1 MRTEPTPPTP
11 RSLPSLPSLPSPQLR
26 RRRAPGAI
34 LRIAALIGLLLAPAW
49 ALWPAAARAEDVGVY
64 EVEGDADASAG
75 DPRVAA
81 LDDAFARAISQALG
95 ELLDA
100 ETRKANKAALA
111 EHIFGRA
118 RLWVARFAVTKDETA
133 DGRRQLTVTVRVDRD
148 KMRAR
153 LGELSINAA
162 PAGEQPR
169 PGAKPAVILL
179 RVADSKGA
187 RASFGARA
195 EKEPPGLGALAA
207 VLRGGG
213 MTIKRAPASGPAPR
227 AEGELPLDD
236 DAADALAG
244 EAKAEVAAVAGV
256 TVGEPVLAR
265 GVAAPAVLVTAHV
278 RLLAGTKAL
287 GQGAAAV
294 AARGTEPAVVTAAIE
309 RALVAAAADVLPPAR
324 PELGKG
330 QGFSGED
337 TPVVEPGV
345 VLVRLAP
352 KTPWG
357 LVAAELK
364 WLAGA
369 KGVKLAAI
377 RRASPS
383 GWVIG
388 VTTAESVERIA
399 QIARKPPQSGIS
411 VKVKV
416 TGEIVEVSLA
426 GAP

>member
-1 MRTEPTPPTP
+1 VRYQPTGLWVP
-11 RSLPSLPSLPSPQLR
+11 R
-26 RRRAPGAI
+26 GA
-34 LRIAALIGLLLAPAW
+34 LLALLLGL
-49 ALWPAAARAEDVGVY
+49 ALASSAARAEDIAVY
-64 EVEGDADASAG
+64 EAEGEADASGA

-81 LDDAFARAISQALG
+81 LDEAFSRAIAQALADVI
-95 ELLDA
+95 DA

-111 EHIFGRA
+111 EHVLGRA
-118 RLWVARFAVTKDETA
+118 RLWVARFSVTKDETV
-133 DGRRQLTVTVRVDRD
+133 DGRRQLTVSVRVDRD

-153 LGELSINAA
+153 LGELDISAA

-169 PGAKPAVILL
+169 PGGKTAVILL
-179 RVADSKGA
+179 RTADAKGV
-187 RASFGARA
+187 RATFGPRA

-207 VLRGGG
+207 ALRGGG
-213 MTIKRAPASGPAPR
+213 MAIKRASAAGSGPRPD
-227 AEGELPLDD
+227 GDLPIDD

-244 EAKAEVAAVAGV
+244 EVKAEVAAIAGV
-256 TVGEPVLAR
+256 SVGEPVQAR
-265 GVAAPAVLVTAHV
+265 GVAQPAVLVTAHV
-278 RLLAGTKAL
+278 RLIASGKKPL

-294 AARGTEPAVVTAAIE
+294 AARGTEPAVIEAAIE
-309 RALVAAAADVLPPAR
+309 RALIAAAADVLPPPRQELAR
-324 PELGKG
+324 G
-330 QGFSGED
+330 QGYAGD
-337 TPVVEPGV
+337 DVPVAEPGV

-357 LVAAELK
+357 LVAAEQK

-388 VTTAESVERIA
+388 VTTSESVERIA
-399 QIARKPPQSGIS
+399 QIARKSPSSGTS
-411 VKVKV
+411 AKVKV
-416 TGEIVEVSLA
+416 VGEIVEVSLA

>member
-1 MRTEPTPPTP
+1 MRNQPIG
-11 RSLPSLPSLPSPQLR
+11 LWG
-26 RRRAPGAI
+26 PGG
-34 LRIAALIGLLLAPAW
+34 ALLGLLLGL
-49 ALWPAAARAEDVGVY
+49 ALASSAARAEDIGVY
-64 EVEGDADASAG
+64 EAEGEADASSG

-81 LDDAFARAISQALG
+81 LDEAFSRVIAQALA
-95 ELLDA
+95 EVLDA

-111 EHIFGRA
+111 EHILGRA
-118 RLWVARFAVTKDETA
+118 RLWVARFTVTKDETV
-133 DGRRQLTVTVRVDRD
+133 DGRRQLTVSVRVDRD

-153 LGELSINAA
+153 LGELNISAA
-162 PAGEQPR
+162 PTGEQPR
-169 PGAKPAVILL
+169 PGGKTAVILL
-179 RVADSKGA
+179 RTADARGA
-187 RASFGARA
+187 RATFGPRA

-207 VLRGGG
+207 ALRGGG
-213 MTIKRAPASGPAPR
+213 MAIKRAPASGSGPR
-227 AEGELPLDD
+227 SDGDLPLDD

-244 EAKAEVAAVAGV
+244 EAKADVAAIAGV
-256 TVGEPVLAR
+256 SVGEPVQAR
-265 GVAAPAVLVTAHV
+265 GVAQPAVLVTAHV
-278 RLLAGTKAL
+278 RLIAGGKKPL

-294 AARGTEPAVVTAAIE
+294 AARGTEPAVIEAAIE
-309 RALVAAAADVLPPAR
+309 RALVAAAADVLPPPR
-324 PELGKG
+324 QELAKG
-330 QGFSGED
+330 QGYAGD
-337 TPVVEPGV
+337 DVPVAEPGV

-357 LVAAELK
+357 LVAAEQK

-399 QIARKPPQSGIS
+399 QIARKSPSSGTS
-411 VKVKV
+411 AKVKV
-416 TGEIVEVSLA
+416 VGEIVEVSLT

>member
-1 MRTEPTPPTP
+1 MRYQPTG
-11 RSLPSLPSLPSPQLR
+11 LWV
-26 RRRAPGAI
+26 PGG
-34 LRIAALIGLLLAPAW
+34 ALLALLLGL
-49 ALWPAAARAEDVGVY
+49 ALASSAARAEDIAVY
-64 EVEGDADASAG
+64 EAEGEADASGA

-81 LDDAFARAISQALG
+81 LDEAFSRAIAQALADVI
-95 ELLDA
+95 DA

-111 EHIFGRA
+111 EHVLGRA
-118 RLWVARFAVTKDETA
+118 RLWVARFSVTKDETV
-133 DGRRQLTVTVRVDRD
+133 DGRRQLTVSVRVDRD

-153 LGELSINAA
+153 LGELDISAA

-169 PGAKPAVILL
+169 PGGKTAVILL
-179 RVADSKGA
+179 RTADAKGV
-187 RASFGARA
+187 RATFGPRA

-207 VLRGGG
+207 ALRGGG
-213 MTIKRAPASGPAPR
+213 MAIKRASAAGSGPRPD
-227 AEGELPLDD
+227 GDLPIDD

-244 EAKAEVAAVAGV
+244 EVKAEVAAIAGV
-256 TVGEPVLAR
+256 SVGEPVQAR
-265 GVAAPAVLVTAHV
+265 GVAQPAVLVTAHV
-278 RLLAGTKAL
+278 RLIASGKKPL

-294 AARGTEPAVVTAAIE
+294 AARGTEPAVIEAAIE
-309 RALVAAAADVLPPAR
+309 RALIAAAADVLPPPRQELAR
-324 PELGKG
+324 G
-330 QGFSGED
+330 QGYAGD
-337 TPVVEPGV
+337 DVPVAEPGV

-357 LVAAELK
+357 LVAAEQK

-388 VTTAESVERIA
+388 VTTSESVERIA
-399 QIARKPPQSGIS
+399 QIARKSPSSGTS
-411 VKVKV
+411 AKVKV
-416 TGEIVEVSLA
+416 VGEIVEVSLA